1 MPDLARPPEHPPQ
14 TRPPWLGLSTHA
26 PAELATLSEFESR
39 YDGVVPE
46 PLREAARRLAAAE
59 QWRGRAAEFCT
70 HSGND
75 LWLAA
80 ARRHLDHE
88 RARVKMAARHRFEFR
103 RMARAADAR
112 ALCLQPD
119 GGLRDRVAAYR
130 QARET
135 VSRLEAM
142 RAAIAAGALSPDPV
156 TIFRRFMAGRHPLV
170 PDFALRPGA
179 AE

>member
-1 MPDLARPPEHPPQ
+1 MPDRARGPERPAQ
-14 TRPPWLGLSTHA
+14 TMPPWLRLPTRA
-26 PAELATLSEFESR
+26 PTERPRLAELESR

-46 PLREAARRLAAAE
+46 ALREAARRLAAAE

-70 HSGND
+70 HSGNG

-80 ARRHLDHE
+80 ARRQLDHE

-103 RMARAADAR
+103 RMVRAADPR

-119 GGLRDRVAAYR
+119 GGLRERVAAYR

-135 VSRLEAM
+135 VWRLEAM
-142 RAAIAAGALSPDPV
+142 RAAIEAGALSSDPV
-156 TIFRRFMAGRHPLV
+156 TIFRRFMA
-170 PDFALRPGA
+170 
-179 AE
+179 